1 MDIEIEDF
9 LPKYEDITKSENPL
23 FNPYTNKNFYESVYF
38 KKEFYDEK
46 LPRIETIPKEPG
58 QLFKHQKIISRFL
71 SSHTP
76 YNELLL
82 AHSMGTGKSCSAI
95 GVVEQIRTEGGRFR
109 GALVLAPGKGL
120 LDNFVQEIALKCTH
134 NKYLPDNYSS
144 IRGEKNRMHALRQA
158 VKHFYKF
165 RTYMTFAKD
174 IQQMLVRNI
183 SKDDPDREQK
193 MYKNIRDRFSNLII
207 IMDEV
212 HHLRPKP
219 NAKKDERV
227 TYEMIKLL
235 CRVTTNRKILLMSGT
250 PMRDGPEEIASI
262 MNLILPK
269 DIPIGQEFIKTYLE
283 ERNDN
288 TYIIKKSKINDL
300 KNIFRGRVSVLKSM
314 ESEVTKKYIGVTGYD
329 DMVHSIVDIDKM
341 SDFQS
346 IAYKEAFYKDTK
358 GEKSGQKGGIY
369 SNSRQADL
377 FVYPPKQTG
386 GIGIYGPEGFKEYIN
401 VSKKSKK
408 MGEHST
414 TGKSIQIYSYSLKDN
429 LKKVLKGKD
438 NNDTIQK
445 IAVYSSKYAKT
456 LQQIL
461 NADGKSVFIYSEFVT
476 GSGSILFTKLLELLG
491 YSKATGSE
499 TIKSKRYALLTNLT
513 STVNEINRIKNRFN
527 QKDNM
532 NGEYIQVIIGSSI
545 ITEGFSLSNIQEE
558 HLLTPYWNST
568 PIEQAIARG
577 LRVGSHQNL
586 INAGIKPIVNI
597 YQHASIPVDY
607 PNTKSI
613 DLIMYKLS
621 EVKDISIKQIE
632 RVMKESAFDCGLVYN
647 RNKTIDEIDGSK
659 KCDYQKCDYIC
670 DGLSIE
676 DIERDIPN
684 TELDYSTFQLYY
696 SKDNIIKIVEKLESL
711 FRTNFSIHLEK
722 LIDYFPTYSGFELL
736 SSLRLIINQ
745 NTIIINKFGF
755 PNYLKEENN
764 LFFLVDKLSDIS
776 SYFSS
781 YYTKSPVILTNKSFT
796 DLVNDQWIATLPLI
810 VQKLQSANQSEF
822 ELYIKRLPTEIQ
834 ETYIEATVL
843 SRKQGKQDNIH
854 LQNKVYLYFKDYIS
868 EIDGIWISS
877 YLKEKNKGSLRCLV
891 GNIWSD
897 CEEDIQQKVE
907 SSRDDRIS
915 RLLNNKYGYY
925 GIIDKEVPDWI
936 SIRKVEGLSTTD
948 LRKKTTGQNCKSWK
962 KENIIPL
969 AIRLQLDYEVT
980 PKLFKNVDIN
990 NRKELES
997 FVLKNKAFA
1006 KVYKDTY
1013 KTLSDDDLKRAYY
1026 WSKISLNDAC
1036 PKIKEWFLQ
1045 HDLFD
1050 YGTAAST
1057 AKKKTDVPQK

>member
-1 MDIEIEDF
+1 MDIEIDDF
-9 LPKYEDITKSENPL
+9 LPKYEDINRTEIAL
-23 FNPYTNKNFYESVYF
+23 FNQYTNSNFYESLYF

-46 LPRIETIPKEPG
+46 LTRVEKIPTEPG

-95 GVVEQIRTEGGRFR
+95 GVIEQIRSEGGNFR
-109 GALVLAPGKGL
+109 GALVIAPGKGL
-120 LDNFVQEIALKCTH
+120 LDNFIQEIALKCTRD
-134 NKYLPDNYSS
+134 KYLPANYYN
-144 IRGEKNRMHALRQA
+144 IRGETNRMHALRQA

-165 RTYMTFAKD
+165 RTYMTLAKD
-174 IQQMLVRNI
+174 IQQMIIRNI
-183 SKDDPDREQK
+183 PKDDPDREQK
-193 MYKNIRDRFSNLII
+193 MYKNIRERFSNLII

-235 CRVTTNRKILLMSGT
+235 CRVTSNRKILLMSGT

-269 DIPIGQEFIKTYLE
+269 DIPIGKEFISTYLE

-288 TYIIKKSKINDL
+288 TYRIKKSKINDL
-300 KNIFRGRVSVLKSM
+300 KNTLRGRVSVLNAM
-314 ESEVTKKYIGVTGYD
+314 ESEVTKKYIGVKGYYN
-329 DMVHSIVDIDKM
+329 MIHSIIDIDEM
-341 SDFQS
+341 SEFQS
-346 IAYKEAFYKDTK
+346 IAYTEAFSKDTK
-358 GEKSGQKGGIY
+358 VGKSGQKGGIY

-401 VSKKSKK
+401 VSKKSRK
-408 MGEHST
+408 MGEYS
-414 TGKSIQIYSYSLKDN
+414 KSRKATQIYSYSLKEDFKN
-429 LKKVLKGKD
+429 QLKGHD
-438 NNDTIQK
+438 NNDTLQN
-445 IAVYSSKYAKT
+445 IAIYSSKYAKT
-456 LQQIL
+456 IQQIL
-461 NADGKSVFIYSEFVT
+461 DANGKSVFIYSEFVT
-476 GSGSILFTKLLELLG
+476 GSGSILFTKLLELVG
-491 YSKATGSE
+491 YSKASGGE
-499 TIKSKRYALLTNLT
+499 TTKSKRYALLTNLT
-513 STVNEINRIKNRFN
+513 STVNEVNKLKNRFN

-545 ITEGFSLSNIQEE
+545 ITEGFSLSNVQEE

-586 INAGIKPIVNI
+586 INTGIRPIVNI
-597 YQHASIPVDY
+597 YQHASIPLDY

-621 EVKDISIKQIE
+621 EAKDISIKQIE

-647 RNKTIDEIDGSK
+647 RNKVIDGLDGSK
-659 KCDYQKCDYIC
+659 KCDYQKCDYVC
-670 DGLSIE
+670 DGLSVE
-676 DIERDIPN
+676 EIERDIPN
-684 TELDYSTFQLYY
+684 SDLDYSTFQLYY
-696 SKDNIIKIVEKLESL
+696 SKDNIIRIIEKLESM
-711 FRTNFSIHLEK
+711 FRTNFSIQLEN
-722 LIDYFPTYSGFELL
+722 IIENFPEYSGFELL

-745 NTIIINKFGF
+745 NKVITNKFGF

-764 LFFLVDKLSDIS
+764 LFFLIDKLSDIS

-796 DLVNDQWIATLPLI
+796 DLINEQWINTLPVI
-810 VQKLQSANQSEF
+810 IKRLQVADQSEF
-822 ELYIKRLPTEIQ
+822 EMQIKRLPPEIQ
-834 ETYIEATVL
+834 ETYIEASIL
-843 SRKQGKQDNIH
+843 ARKQGKQENIK
-854 LQNKVYLYFKDYIS
+854 LQNKIHIYFKNYIS
-868 EIDGIWISS
+868 EIDGIWVST
-877 YLKEKNKGSLRCLV
+877 YLKERNNGSLRCLID
-891 GNIWSD
+891 NNWTD
-897 CEEDIQQKVE
+897 CEEDMQLKIE
-907 SSRDDRIS
+907 AGREDRIN

-925 GIIDKEVPDWI
+925 GIIDKEVPDWL
-936 SIRKVEGLSTTD
+936 SIRKIEGMSVTD

-969 AIRLQLDYEVT
+969 AISLQLDYEVT
-980 PKLFKNVDIN
+980 PKLFKDVDVD
-990 NRKELES
+990 NRKQLEK
-997 FVLKNKAFA
+997 FVLSNTAFK

-1050 YGTAAST
+1050 YGTATTTS
-1057 AKKKTDVPQK
+1057 KKKTDVPQK